1 MRKETP
7 LDQLKQA
14 ASEAE
19 DIDALKNLAEP
30 LAAAAPQETLLDR
43 AASLFRQRLKQARER
58 PPISAELQF
67 DSWNGSLALGVRNGV
82 VTDRQL
88 LFQHGD
94 VDVDLQIVPITGSS
108 HANVQ
113 GQIMT
118 EAVDLAGIELR
129 LSEPNGKERGRI
141 TDEMGD
147 FIFSY
152 CPAGDY
158 TLTIALES
166 GDLVSQ
172 FTINS
177 QSDAAQ

>member
-14 ASEAE
+14 ATEAE
-19 DIDALKNLAEP
+19 NIDALKNLAEP

-43 AASLFRQRLKQARER
+43 AAALFRQRLKQARDR

-67 DSWNGSLALGVRNGV
+67 DSWNGSLALGMRNGV

-94 VDVDLQIVPITGSS
+94 VDVDLQIVPIDGSDK
-108 HANVQ
+108 ATIQ
-113 GQIMT
+113 GQVMT
-118 EAVDLAGIELR
+118 ESVDLAGIELR
-129 LSEPNGKERGRI
+129 LRDTSGAERSRI
-141 TDEMGD
+141 TDDLGD
-147 FIFSY
+147 FAFSY
-152 CPAGDY
+152 CPSGEY
-158 TLTIALES
+158 TLTVALET

-172 FTINS
+172 FTINT
-177 QSDAAQ
+177 QGDAS